1 MLSRLGFPPIGR
13 HRRFVTA
20 IAIDA
25 VGSGVWMPVSMLY
38 FLAVTPLTLVQVG
51 TAMSVASLLTLP
63 LTLLVGGVVDR
74 YGAKRVLQLGNV
86 LQAVGFA
93 AYPFAHS
100 LPVVVLVVAVAAAGR
115 TAFWGSYA
123 PMVAAISEQGEREL
137 WFGFLGALR
146 NSGFAIGGLLA
157 GAAITVGTG
166 AAYQAVVVL
175 NAASFVASF
184 ALMAGV
190 AGHEEARAGGVVSG
204 PVTGGWGVVLR
215 DRGYRW
221 LLGSNLGYAMTGM
234 ALNIAMPV
242 YIVRMLHLPGWVSG
256 AVFVINT
263 VLIGVGQGLVVQAMT
278 GRTRSRIVV
287 LAAGFA
293 AASFLMLLGAGRLAE
308 ASAVAVV
315 LLAAVVYTLGEM
327 TGGPVLSTL
336 AAESSPVHLRG
347 RFLATYQF
355 SWNASSTVAPVL
367 FAWLLG
373 LGATPAWVALA
384 AIAGAGGACC
394 VPMHRLLPLAAR
406 PVTNRAT
413 GVPDGGGTGET
424 GAVAGETVA

>member
-1 MLSRLGFPPIGR
+1 MLSRLGFPPVGR
-13 HRRFVTA
+13 HRRFVSA
-20 IAIDA
+20 IGIDA

-74 YGAKRVLQLGNV
+74 YGAKRVLQLGNL
-86 LQAVGFA
+86 LQAAGFV

-100 LPVVVLVVAVAAAGR
+100 LPAVVMVVALAAAGR

-123 PMVAAISEQGEREL
+123 PMVAAISEPGEREL

-157 GAAITVGTG
+157 GAAITVGTA

-184 ALMAGV
+184 LLMAGV
-190 AGHEEARAGGVVSG
+190 TGHEQAAAGGVS
-204 PVTGGWGVVLR
+204 PGGWGVVLR

-221 LLGSNLGYAMTGM
+221 LLGSNFGYAMTGM
-234 ALNIAMPV
+234 ALNVAMPV
-242 YIVRMLHLPGWVSG
+242 YIVRMLGLPGWVSG

-263 VLIGVGQGLVVQAMT
+263 VLIGVGQGLVVKAMT

-287 LAAGFA
+287 LAGGFA
-293 AASFLMLLGAGRLAE
+293 AASFLMLLAAGRVA
-308 ASAVAVV
+308 AAAAVAVV
-315 LLAAVVYTLGEM
+315 LVAAVVYTLGEM

-336 AAESSPVHLRG
+336 AAESPPVPLRG

-355 SWNASSTVAPVL
+355 SWNAASTVAPVL
-367 FAWLLG
+367 FAWLLER
-373 LGATPAWVALA
+373 GAVPAWLALAAVALA
-384 AIAGAGGACC
+384 GAACC
-394 VPMHRLLPLAAR
+394 LPMHRLLPLAAL
-406 PVTNRAT
+406 PVTN
-413 GVPDGGGTGET
+413 
-424 GAVAGETVA
+424 GAVPQPAATAAGETVA

>member
-20 IAIDA
+20 IGIDA

-51 TAMSVASLLTLP
+51 EAMSIASLLTLP

-86 LQAVGFA
+86 LQAGGFA

-100 LPVVVLVVAVAAAGR
+100 LPLVVVVVAVAAAGR

-123 PMVAAISEQGEREL
+123 PMVAAISEPGERER

-157 GAAITVGTG
+157 GAAITIGTP
-166 AAYQAVVVL
+166 ATYQGVVVL
-175 NAASFVASF
+175 NAVSFVASF
-184 ALMAGV
+184 VLMAGV
-190 AGHEEARAGGVVSG
+190 SGHEQAPGAGVA
-204 PVTGGWGVVLR
+204 PGGWGVVLR

-242 YIVRMLHLPGWVSG
+242 YIVRMLGLPGWVSG
-256 AVFVINT
+256 GVFVINT
-263 VLIGVGQGLVVQAMT
+263 VLIGVGQGLVVQGMT
-278 GRTRSRIVV
+278 GRTRSRLVV

-293 AASFLMLLGAGRLAE
+293 GASYLMLLLARGL
-308 ASAVAVV
+308 SAVPAIGLV

-336 AAESSPVHLRG
+336 AAESPPVHLRG
-347 RFLATYQF
+347 RFMATYQF
-355 SWNASSTVAPVL
+355 SWNAASAIAPVL
-367 FAWLLG
+367 FAWLLD
-373 LGATPAWVALA
+373 LGAAPAWLALA
-384 AIAGAGGACC
+384 GIAALGAACC
-394 VPMHRLLPLAAR
+394 RPMHRLLPLASR
-406 PVTNRAT
+406 PVTN
-413 GVPDGGGTGET
+413 
-424 GAVAGETVA
+424 TVAEPVTTD

>member
-1 MLSRLGFPPIGR
+1 MLSRLGFPPVGR

-20 IAIDA
+20 IGIDA

-51 TAMSVASLLTLP
+51 TAMSLASLLTLP
-63 LTLLVGGVVDR
+63 ITLVVGGVVDR

-86 LQAVGFA
+86 LQAVGFT

-100 LPVVVLVVAVAAAGR
+100 LPAVVVVVALAAAGR

-123 PMVAAISEQGEREL
+123 PMVAAISEPGEREM

-157 GAAITVGTG
+157 GAAITVGTA
-166 AAYQAVVVL
+166 AAYQGVVVL
-175 NAASFVASF
+175 NAVSFVASF
-184 ALMAGV
+184 LLMAGV
-190 AGHEEARAGGVVSG
+190 TGHDRATASGGAG
-204 PVTGGWGVVLR
+204 GGWGVVLR

-221 LLGSNLGYAMTGM
+221 LLGSNFGYAMTGM

-242 YIVRMLHLPGWVSG
+242 YIVRMLGLPGWVSG
-256 AVFVINT
+256 GVFVINT

-287 LAAGFA
+287 LAAGFS
-293 AASFLMLLGAGRLAE
+293 AASFLMLLGAGRLA
-308 ASAVAVV
+308 AAVAVAVV

-336 AAESSPVHLRG
+336 AAESAPVPVRG
-347 RFLATYQF
+347 RYLATYQL
-355 SWNASSTVAPVL
+355 SWNSASTVAPVL
-367 FAWLLG
+367 FAWLLDR
-373 LGATPAWVALA
+373 GAAPAWLALA
-384 AIAGAGGACC
+384 GIAGVGAACC
-394 VPMHRLLPLAAR
+394 LPMHRLLPLAAR
-406 PVTNRAT
+406 PVTN
-413 GVPDGGGTGET
+413 GVVAPA
-424 GAVAGETVA
+424 AVAGEPAT

>member
-1 MLSRLGFPPIGR
+1 MGLVLTRLGFPPIGR

-20 IAIDA
+20 IGIDA

-51 TAMSVASLLTLP
+51 LAMSVASLVTLP

-100 LPVVVLVVAVAAAGR
+100 LPWVTVVVAVAAAGR

-123 PMVAAISEQGEREL
+123 PMVAAISSPGEREK

-157 GAAITVGTG
+157 GAAITVGTA
-166 AAYQAVVVL
+166 AAYQGVVGL
-175 NAASFVASF
+175 NAVSFVASF

-190 AGHEEARAGGVVSG
+190 TGHEREAPGAAVA
-204 PVTGGWGVVLR
+204 PGGWGVVLR

-221 LLGSNLGYAMTGM
+221 LLGSNFGYAMTGM
-234 ALNIAMPV
+234 ALNVAMPV
-242 YIVRMLHLPGWVSG
+242 YIVDMLGLPGWVSG
-256 AVFVINT
+256 GVFVINT

-278 GRTRSRIVV
+278 GRVRSRIVA
-287 LAAGFA
+287 LAAAFSA
-293 AASFLMLLGAGRLAE
+293 VSFLMLLGAGQLAE
-308 ASAVAVV
+308 ALAVGAVLV
-315 LLAAVVYTLGEM
+315 AAVVYTLGEM

-336 AAESSPVHLRG
+336 AAESAPVHLRG

-355 SWNASSTVAPVL
+355 SWNASSTVAPLL
-367 FAWLLG
+367 FAWLLDRG
-373 LGATPAWVALA
+373 AAPAWLALAGIAALGA
-384 AIAGAGGACC
+384 GCC
-394 VPMHRLLPLAAR
+394 LPMHRLLPLASR
-406 PVTNRAT
+406 PVTNA
-413 GVPDGGGTGET
+413 
-424 GAVAGETVA
+424 AVLPVDEAA

>member
-63 LTLLVGGVVDR
+63 LTLLVGAVVDR

-86 LQAVGFA
+86 LQAIGFA
-93 AYPFAHS
+93 AYPFAHA

-146 NSGFAIGGLLA
+146 NSGFAVGGLLA
-157 GAAITVGTG
+157 GAAITIGTG

-175 NAASFVASF
+175 NAVSFVASF
-184 ALMAGV
+184 VLMAGV
-190 AGHEEARAGGVVSG
+190 VGHEEARAGGV
-204 PVTGGWGVVLR
+204 VTGGWGVVLR

-221 LLGSNLGYAMTGM
+221 LLGSNFGYAMTGM
-234 ALNIAMPV
+234 ALNVAMPV

-256 AVFVINT
+256 AVFVVNT
-263 VLIGVGQGLVVQAMT
+263 VLIGVGQGLVVRAMT

-287 LAAGFA
+287 LAAGFSA
-293 AASFLMLLGAGRLAE
+293 SSFLMLLGAGRLAE
-308 ASAVAVV
+308 AAAVTVV

-336 AAESSPVHLRG
+336 AAESSPLHLRG
-347 RFLATYQF
+347 RFLATYQL

-373 LGATPAWVALA
+373 LGATEAWVTLA
-384 AIAGAGGACC
+384 AVAGAGAACC
-394 VPMHRLLPLAAR
+394 LPMHRLLPLAAR
-406 PVTNRAT
+406 PVTNRAS
-413 GVPDGGGTGET
+413 GTAVVGD
-424 GAVAGETVA
+424 VAGETVA